1 MKDSAFVFIT
11 CLTQSRM
18 FGQTKKCAEFKKNKE
33 AVRNSTVASEMA
45 REQNDMPS
53 KMPRSPCLLND
64 NEISY

>member
-1 MKDSAFVFIT
+1 
-11 CLTQSRM
+11 M